1 MNRMPNNRR
10 LAVSR
15 GGCWRWP
22 AAAPIAVACGC
33 LLLTTA
39 PVPAVAPL
47 IVSVV
52 EDHQPVGGAT
62 VTLVGPQNQTQAST
76 DEDGDG
82 ILVTVPE
89 DGAGD
94 YQVTIRV
101 AGSETTHSVAVP
113 ASGEVSLTYSV
124 DAVADKLRI
133 AYGSVTEQII
143 VTARKREEQLQETP
157 VAITAFTAEAI
168 EQRSILDLSDVGD
181 FTPNLNFSSTGT
193 FGGTPSEATVFV
205 RGIGQ
210 IDNAMF
216 ADPGVGIYVDG
227 VYLARAQGAVL
238 DLLDAERV
246 EVLRGPQGTLFG
258 KNTNGGALTVT
269 SRKPDGGFGGYVD
282 GVVGDYDRRDVGLK
296 LDLPLV
302 RDRLFSSLA
311 VSSANRD
318 GYTASLATGDRFDDV
333 NRDAVRGALRWFATS
348 NVVIDLA
355 ADYTRNRGHARQ
367 QALIDVTPT
376 PLLEFYNK
384 IVGDAGY
391 PVYDERWLTGDLRL
405 SHATSPTLYND
416 DVYGVSLHVSAQL
429 GSLDLTS
436 ISAYRT
442 FSSELITEADG
453 SPVPLGE
460 ADWYQNQHQLS
471 QEVQL
476 SGVNGRLT
484 WLVGAWYFSELANAK
499 WQTIVLGDLYR
510 ALEAAPGPIY
520 APMGFP
526 DSLCDPGP
534 APPGMPCFGGAG
546 NPANLLFFFGDGDIE
561 LIDLENEGY
570 AIFGDGT
577 LTLTDRLKLTA
588 GLRYSYEEKKFD
600 YFRDPANGSPDTVLS
615 NQDSW
620 DSLSPKIGLS
630 FQATPETLLYASMA
644 CGFKSGGFNGR
655 PQDRGVLDAYDPET
669 VLTYEAGFKTD
680 WWQNRLRL
688 NGTLFFSDYKD
699 IQYGASLVDE
709 LGNPVLV
716 TQNAGEAEI
725 RGFELEVE
733 AWLRRGLSIFAT
745 IGHTDPKYTKVNQQE
760 PLVATLDSTLPKTP
774 AWNGSAAIQY
784 AFRLPT
790 AGELKTRLDYSYRT
804 KVYNDIANTP
814 QIAQGAY
821 GLLNARLSYAPSRAR
836 WELALFGTN
845 LTDEE
850 YLENSIFVAA
860 YGVAVGVSGRP
871 REWGVMT
878 RYRF

>member
-1 MNRMPNNRR
+1 M
-10 LAVSR
+10 
-15 GGCWRWP
+15 
-22 AAAPIAVACGC
+22 APIAFACGC
-33 LLLTTA
+33 LLLTAA
-39 PVPAVAPL
+39 PVSAVAPV
-47 IVSVV
+47 IVTVV
-52 EDHQPVGGAT
+52 ENHQPLGGAT
-62 VTLVGPQNQTQAST
+62 VTLVGPQGRTQTAT

-82 ILVTVPE
+82 TLVAVPE
-89 DGAGD
+89 DVAGD

-124 DAVADKLRI
+124 DAVDDKLRI
-133 AYGSVTEQII
+133 AYSGVTAEII
-143 VTARKREEQLQETP
+143 VTARKREEKLQETP
-157 VAITAFTAEAI
+157 VAITAFTTEAI
-168 EQRSILDLSDVGD
+168 EERSITDLSDVGD
-181 FTPNLNFSSTGT
+181 FTPNLDFSSTGI

-210 IDNAMF
+210 IDNALF

-238 DLLDAERV
+238 DLLDVERV

-269 SRKPDGGFGGYVD
+269 SRKPGGGFGGYVD
-282 GVVGDYDRRDVGLK
+282 GIVGGYDRRDVRLK

-302 RDRLFSSLA
+302 RDQLWSSLA
-311 VSSANRD
+311 ISSANRD
-318 GYTASLATGDRFDDV
+318 GFTASLATGEHFDDV
-333 NRDAVRGALRWFATS
+333 NRDAVHGALRWFATS
-348 NVVIDLA
+348 NVVIDFA

-367 QALIDVTPT
+367 EALIDVRPT

-384 IVGDAGY
+384 IVGAAGF

-405 SHATSPTLYND
+405 SYATSPTLYND
-416 DVYGVSLHVSAQL
+416 DVYGVALTVSAQL
-429 GSLDLTS
+429 GSLGLTS

-442 FSSELITEADG
+442 FSSELIAEADG

-460 ADWYQNQHQLS
+460 ANWNQNQHQLS

-476 SGVNGRLT
+476 SGVNGRLS

-499 WQTIVLGDLYR
+499 LQTIVLGDLYA

-520 APMGFP
+520 APLGFP
-526 DSLCDPGP
+526 DSLCNPGP

-546 NPANLLFFFGDGDIE
+546 NPANLLFFFGDGNLE
-561 LIDLENEGY
+561 FIDLDNDSY

-600 YFRDPANGSPDTVLS
+600 YLRDPANGYPDTVLF

-630 FQATPETLLYASMA
+630 FQVTPETLLYASVA
-644 CGFKSGGFNGR
+644 YGFKSGGFNGR

-669 VLTYEAGFKTD
+669 VLAYEAGFKTD
-680 WWQNRLRL
+680 WRHNRLRL
-688 NGTLFFSDYKD
+688 NGALFFSDYKD

-709 LGNPVLV
+709 HGNPVLV

-725 RGFELEVE
+725 RGFELELE
-733 AWLRRGLSIFAT
+733 AWLSRGLSLFAT
-745 IGHTDPKYTKVNQQE
+745 VGHTDPKYTKVNQQE
-760 PLVATLDSTLPKTP
+760 PLVASLDSTLPKTP

-784 AFRLPT
+784 AVRLPK
-790 AGELKTRLDYSYRT
+790 AGELRARLDYSYRT

-814 QIAQGAY
+814 QIAQDAY
-821 GLLNARLSYAPSRAR
+821 GLLNARLSYTPTWSS

-850 YLENSIFVAA
+850 YLENSLLAAA
-860 YGVAVGVSGRP
+860 YGAAIGVSGRP
-871 REWGVMT
+871 REWGLTT